1 MSIKNLSAKTLL
13 TDLISAGAEIKNI
26 DLESFQACVNSLS
39 RVRPKS
45 WDNGYIPSPYNRVE
59 TEEELESKCF
69 QSLKNELVMIVSQKI
84 TTINVETISDNQL
97 QEIFRLC
104 AEMYF
109 TVFEN
114 TSFDYYCYVVNDVI
128 EVIIQNNIQIRLA
141 GLKEY
146 KQKQNRVQKLELN
159 AESFLGSLLKHNG
172 GTVRTFLRTKQSLLF
187 DEFELKSF
195 DGLSELNKR

>member
-1 MSIKNLSAKTLL
+1 MSTKNLSAKTLL
-13 TDLISAGAEIKNI
+13 TGLINAGAKIENI
-26 DLESFQACVNSLS
+26 DLESFQACVYSLS

-45 WDNGYIPSPYNRVE
+45 WDNGHTPSPYNRVE
-59 TEEELESKCF
+59 TEEEPESKCF
-69 QSLKNELVMIVSQKI
+69 QSLKNELVMVVSQNI

-104 AEMYF
+104 AEKYF
-109 TVFEN
+109 TAFEN

-128 EVIIQNNIQIRLA
+128 EIIIQNNIQIRLA
-141 GLKEY
+141 DLKKY

-159 AESFLGSLLKHNG
+159 AESFLRSLLKHNG
-172 GTVRTFLRTKQSLLF
+172 VTVSAFLRTKQSLLF

-195 DGLSELNKR
+195 DGVTKFNKR